1 VSNEQR
7 RPAGRRRHAVD
18 AAPKRGWRRLLT
30 WKSFALGVLAMTLLG
45 AVGVGVAFAMTDI
58 PEANDF
64 SRSQA
69 TIVYWD
75 DGKTE
80 LGRFS
85 AENRESVGIEEIP
98 QHVLQAVIAAED
110 RTFYENSGFDPVGIV
125 RAAWSSIRGGEI
137 TGGGSGITQQYV
149 KNYYLTQERTL
160 TRKVQELFIAVKID
174 QQLDKD
180 QILQDYLNTIWFG
193 RGTYGVQTAARS
205 YFGKPISELTLEE
218 GAALASIL
226 RNPGNYDPTLSEE
239 NLERF
244 TERFHYVLD
253 GMVEK
258 GWLDPATAAAATPPE
273 VRPEKKRNTYGGPNG
288 YLLQQAR
295 AELEAAGIE
304 SAEIETGGLRV
315 VTTFNRKAQRAAL
328 KAVKAEAPTEN
339 IEHLHIGL
347 AAVIPADGAVVAM
360 YGGADAVEQ
369 SYNDA
374 IDAGPQAGSTVKP
387 FTLTAAFENDIS
399 LKSRFWGNSPL
410 DDPALGKPVNNEGDS
425 DYGRYVD
432 LLYAT
437 ENSIN
442 TAFVDLTLQL
452 GPAKVMD
459 AMVRSGIPENTPGLK
474 PDGRITLGTASISP
488 VQMADAYATIAAQG
502 RQADW
507 YTVRKVTDLSGATR
521 HEVEPEPEQE
531 IDPEV
536 TAEVTY
542 AMTQVVEN
550 GTGREARE
558 LDRPTAGKTGQA
570 EDLGSWFS
578 GFTPQLA
585 ASVAYFKT
593 DYSADEPTM
602 LSLDGTGGLETFAGG
617 QYPARTWTAFMKA
630 ALDGVEVVEFPERSE
645 IGEDVNPTPTPT
657 PTPETC
663 PPGTEGTPPD
673 CEEVEPT
680 PTEEPEVTVPSVI
693 GRPQQQAERIL
704 QRAGFEVAVEEQETD
719 QAPPGLVIDQNPGG
733 GTAPPGATITIVVA
747 VEPAPQGM
755 EVPNVIGMQLQEA
768 RSTLQAAGF
777 KVDVQ
782 HRPDPAPPGQ
792 VIGQDPEA
800 GSQAPPG
807 SVVTIVV
814 SGPGPQP

>member
-1 VSNEQR
+1 
-7 RPAGRRRHAVD
+7 
-18 AAPKRGWRRLLT
+18 
-30 WKSFALGVLAMTLLG
+30 
-45 AVGVGVAFAMTDI
+45 MTDI
-58 PEANDF
+58 PEANEF

-98 QHVLQAVIAAED
+98 QHVQHAVIAAED
-110 RTFYENSGFDPVGIV
+110 RTFYENSGFDPVGIA
-125 RAAWSSIRGGEI
+125 RAAWSTIRGGEI

-149 KNYYLTQERTL
+149 KNYYLTQERTI
-160 TRKVQELFIAVKID
+160 TRKIRELFIAVKID
-174 QQLDKD
+174 QQMEKD

-193 RGTYGVQTAARS
+193 RGTYGVQTASRS

-239 NLERF
+239 NLQRF

-258 GWLDPATAAAATPPE
+258 GWLNAETAAAAVPPE
-273 VRPEKKRNTYGGPNG
+273 VRPEKKRNTFGGPNG
-288 YLLQQAR
+288 YLLQQVR
-295 AELEAAGIE
+295 TELEDAGIE
-304 SAEIETGGLRV
+304 VAEIETGGLRV
-315 VTTFNRKAQRAAL
+315 VTTFNAKAQKAAVQ
-328 KAVKAEAPTEN
+328 AVKEEAPTEN
-339 IEHLHIGL
+339 VEHLHIGL
-347 AAVIPADGAVVAM
+347 AAVVPGDGAVVAM
-360 YGGADAVEQ
+360 YGGADAVKQ
-369 SYNDA
+369 SFNDA
-374 IDAGPQAGSTVKP
+374 IDAVPQAGSAVKP

-410 DDPALGKPVNNEGDS
+410 DDPKLGKPVNNEGDS

-459 AMVRSGIPENTPGLK
+459 AMIRAGIPEDAPGLK
-474 PDGRITLGTASISP
+474 PDGRITLGTASISA
-488 VQMADAYATIAAQG
+488 VQMADAYATIAAEG
-502 RQADW
+502 KQADW
-507 YTVRKVTDLSGATR
+507 YTVRKVTDLSGAVR
-521 HEVEPEPEQE
+521 HEIEPEPEQVIE
-531 IDPEV
+531 PDV

-542 AMTQVVEN
+542 AMTQVVED
-550 GTGREARE
+550 GTGREAQE
-558 LDRPTAGKTGQA
+558 LDRPAAGKTGQA
-570 EDLGSWFS
+570 EDRGSWFS

-585 ASVAYFKT
+585 ASVAYFKS
-593 DYSADEPTM
+593 DYAAETPKM

-630 ALDGVEVVEFPERSE
+630 ALDGEDVIEFPERSE
-645 IGEDVNPTPTPT
+645 IGEDINPSPTPTS
-657 PTPETC
+657 TPETC

-673 CEEVEPT
+673 CTTIEPT
-680 PTEEPEVTVPSVI
+680 PTEEPEAEVPSVI
-693 GRPQQQAERIL
+693 GLPQQQAERVL
-704 QRAGFEVAVEEQETD
+704 RRAGFEVSVAQQETD

-733 GTAPPGATITIVVA
+733 GTAPPGSTVTIVVA
-747 VEPAPQGM
+747 VEPPPQQF
-755 EVPNVIGMQLQEA
+755 EVPNVVGMQLADAQQA
-768 RSTLQAAGF
+768 LQDAGF
-777 KVDVQ
+777 QVDVRFRRDQ
-782 HRPDPAPPGQ
+782 APHGE
-792 VIGQDPEA
+792 VIGQNPEGGPA
-800 GSQAPPG
+800 PSGST
-807 SVVTIVV
+807 VTIIV
-814 SGPGPQP
+814 SGPKP

>member
-1 VSNEQR
+1 MLS
-7 RPAGRRRHAVD
+7 
-18 AAPKRGWRRLLT
+18 
-30 WKSFALGVLAMTLLG
+30 WKVFGLGVLALGVLGIL
-45 AVGVGVAFAMTDI
+45 GVGVAFAMTDI

-85 AENRESVGIEEIP
+85 AENRESVGIEDIP
-98 QHVLQAVIAAED
+98 PHVQQAVIAAED
-110 RTFYENSGFDPVGIV
+110 RSFYENSGFDPVGIA
-125 RAAWSSIRGGEI
+125 RAAWSSVRGGEI

-149 KNYYLTQERTL
+149 KNYYLTQERTV
-160 TRKVQELFIAVKID
+160 TRKIRELFIAVKID
-174 QQLDKD
+174 QQMDKD

-193 RGTYGVQTAARS
+193 RGTYGVQTAAKS

-218 GAALASIL
+218 GAALAAIL
-226 RNPGNYDPTLSEE
+226 RNPGNYDPTLGEE
-239 NLERF
+239 NVQRF
-244 TERFHYVLD
+244 TERFQYVLE

-258 GWLDPATAAAATPPE
+258 GWLDAASVAAIVPPT
-273 VRPEKKRNTYGGPNG
+273 VLPEQDSNTFGGPNG
-288 YLLQQAR
+288 YLLQQVKK
-295 AELEAAGIE
+295 ELDAAGIE
-304 SAEIETGGLRV
+304 PAEIETGGLRV
-315 VTTFNRKAQRAAL
+315 VTTFDATAQAAAIA
-328 KAVKAEAPTEN
+328 AVEEEAPTEN
-339 IEHLHIGL
+339 VENLHIGL
-347 AAVIPADGAVVAM
+347 AAVIPGDGAVVAM
-360 YGGADAVEQ
+360 YGGADAVDQ

-374 IDAGPQAGSTVKP
+374 IDATPQAGSTVKP

-410 DDPALGKPVNNEGDS
+410 DDPKLGKPVNNEGDS

-459 AMVRSGIPENTPGLK
+459 AMVRAGIPEDAPGLN

-502 RQADW
+502 KQASW
-507 YTVRKVTDLSGATR
+507 YTVRKVTDLSGALR
-521 HEVEPEPEQE
+521 HEIEPEPEQVIE
-531 IDPEV
+531 PDV

-558 LDRPTAGKTGQA
+558 LDRPVAGKTGQA

-593 DYSADEPTM
+593 DYAAETPTM
-602 LSLDGTGGLETFAGG
+602 LSLDGTGGLDTFAGG
-617 QYPARTWTAFMKA
+617 AYPARTWTAFMKA
-630 ALDGVEVVEFPERSE
+630 ALDGAKVLEFPERSE
-645 IGEDVNPTPTPT
+645 IGEDLNPTPTAT
-657 PTPETC
+657 PEPETC

-673 CEEVEPT
+673 CTAVEPS
-680 PTEEPEVTVPSVI
+680 PTEEPGVPVPSVV

-704 QRAGFEVAVEEQETD
+704 QQAGFEVAVEQQETN
-719 QAPPGLVIDQNPGG
+719 QAPAGIVIDQNPGG
-733 GTAPPGATITIVVA
+733 GSAPPGSTVIIVVA
-747 VEPAPQGM
+747 VAQQDVG
-755 EVPNVIGMQLQEA
+755 VPNVIGMDWRAAQSDLE
-768 RSTLQAAGF
+768 AAGF
-777 KVDVQ
+777 TVAVDL
-782 HRPDPAPPGQ
+782 RPAPEPQGT
-792 VIGQDPEA
+792 VIGQNPNG
-800 GSQAPPG
+800 GSAPPG
-807 SVVTIVV
+807 STVTIVV
-814 SGPGPQP
+814 SGPQP

>member
-1 VSNEQR
+1 VSTERR
-7 RPAGRRRHAVD
+7 RPAGRRRHAVNAD
-18 AAPKRGWRRLLT
+18 PQGGWRRLLT
-30 WKSFALGVLAMTLLG
+30 WKAFGLFALVMAALGVI
-45 AVGVGVAFAMTDI
+45 GVGVAFAMTDI

-98 QHVLQAVIAAED
+98 LHVQHAVIAAED
-110 RTFYENSGFDPVGIV
+110 RTFYENSGFDPVGIA
-125 RAAWSSIRGGEI
+125 RAAWSTVRGGEI

-149 KNYYLTQERTL
+149 KNYYLTQERTI
-160 TRKVQELFIAVKID
+160 TRKVRELFIAVKID
-174 QQLDKD
+174 QQMDKD

-193 RGTYGVQTAARS
+193 RGTYGVQTAAKS

-218 GAALASIL
+218 GAALAAIL
-226 RNPGNYDPTLSEE
+226 RNPRSYDPTLGEE
-239 NLERF
+239 NQQRF
-244 TERFHYVLD
+244 TERFDYVLD
-253 GMVEK
+253 GMVEE
-258 GWLDPATAAAATPPE
+258 GWLDTGAAAAAVPPE
-273 VRPEKKRNTYGGPNG
+273 VLPEKKRNTFGGPNG
-288 YLLQQAR
+288 YLLQQVR
-295 AELEAAGIE
+295 AELEHAGIE
-304 SAEIETGGLRV
+304 PAEIETGGLRV
-315 VTTFNRKAQRAAL
+315 VTTFNRKAQKAAID
-328 KAVKAEAPTEN
+328 AVKEEAPTEN
-339 IEHLHIGL
+339 VEHLHIGL
-347 AAVIPADGAVVAM
+347 AAVVPGDGAVVAM
-360 YGGADAVEQ
+360 YGGADAVKQ

-374 IDAGPQAGSTVKP
+374 IDAVPQAGSTVKP

-410 DDPALGKPVNNEGDS
+410 DDPKLGKPVNNEGDN

-459 AMVRSGIPENTPGLK
+459 AMVRSGIPENAPGLK

-488 VQMADAYATIAAQG
+488 IQMADAYATIAAQG

-507 YTVRKVTDLSGATR
+507 YTVRKVTDLSGAVR
-521 HEVEPEPEQE
+521 HEVEPEPEQVIE
-531 IDPEV
+531 PDV

-542 AMTQVVEN
+542 AMTQVVEE
-550 GTGREARE
+550 GTGREAQE
-558 LDRPTAGKTGQA
+558 LDRPAAGKTGQA
-570 EDLGSWFS
+570 EDRGSWFS

-593 DYSADEPTM
+593 DYSAEEPAM

-617 QYPARTWTAFMKA
+617 QFPARTWTAFMKA
-630 ALDGVEVVEFPERSE
+630 ALEGEEVLEFPERSE
-645 IGEDVNPTPTPT
+645 IGEDINPSPTPTPT
-657 PTPETC
+657 PTPTESC

-673 CEEVEPT
+673 CEEIAPT
-680 PTEEPEVTVPSVI
+680 PTEEPGVEVPSVL
-693 GRPQQQAERIL
+693 GRPQLQAERIL
-704 QRAGFEVAVEEQETD
+704 QRAGFQVAVEQQETN

-733 GTAPPGATITIVVA
+733 GTAP
-747 VEPAPQGM
+747 QG
-755 EVPNVIGMQLQEA
+755 
-768 RSTLQAAGF
+768 ST
-777 KVDVQ
+777 
-782 HRPDPAPPGQ
+782 
-792 VIGQDPEA
+792 
-800 GSQAPPG
+800 
-807 SVVTIVV
+807 VTIVV
-814 SGPGPQP
+814 SVEPAQQQADVPNVVGLTRVEARNLLEAAGFQVNTKGVNDPQGIVVSQDPAGGPAPIGSTVTITVGPAAQP

>member
-1 VSNEQR
+1 MLS
-7 RPAGRRRHAVD
+7 
-18 AAPKRGWRRLLT
+18 
-30 WKSFALGVLAMTLLG
+30 WKVFGLGALALGILG
-45 AVGVGVAFAMTDI
+45 IAGVGVAFAMTDI

-75 DGKTE
+75 DGETE

-85 AENRESVGIEEIP
+85 AENRESVGIEDIP
-98 QHVLQAVIAAED
+98 PHVQQAVIAAED
-110 RTFYENSGFDPVGIV
+110 RSFYENSGFDPVGIA
-125 RAAWSSIRGGEI
+125 RAAWSSVRGGEI

-149 KNYYLTQERTL
+149 KNYYLTQERTV
-160 TRKVQELFIAVKID
+160 TRKIRELFIAVKID
-174 QQLDKD
+174 QQMDKD

-193 RGTYGVQTAARS
+193 RGTYGVQTAAKS

-218 GAALASIL
+218 GAALAVIL

-239 NLERF
+239 NAQRF
-244 TERFHYVLD
+244 TERFQYVLE

-258 GWLDPATAAAATPPE
+258 GWLDAATADAIVPPT
-273 VRPEKKRNTYGGPNG
+273 VLPEQKSNTFGGPNG
-288 YLLQQAR
+288 YLLQQVKK
-295 AELEAAGIE
+295 ELEAAGIE
-304 SAEIETGGLRV
+304 PAEIETGGLRV
-315 VTTFNRKAQRAAL
+315 VTTFDATAQAAAIT
-328 KAVKAEAPTEN
+328 AVQEEAPTEN
-339 IEHLHIGL
+339 VENLHIGL
-347 AAVIPADGAVVAM
+347 AAVIPGDGAVVAL
-360 YGGADAVEQ
+360 YGGADAVDQ

-374 IDAGPQAGSTVKP
+374 IDATPQAGSTVKP

-410 DDPALGKPVNNEGDS
+410 DDPTLGKPVNNEGDS

-459 AMVRSGIPENTPGLK
+459 AMVRAGIPEETPGLN

-502 RQADW
+502 KQVNW
-507 YTVRKVTDLSGATR
+507 YTVRKVTDVSGAVR
-521 HEVEPEPEQE
+521 HEIKPEPEQVIE
-531 IDPEV
+531 PDV

-550 GTGREARE
+550 GTGREAQA
-558 LDRPTAGKTGQA
+558 LDRPVAGKTGQA

-593 DYSADEPTM
+593 DYAAETPTM
-602 LSLDGTGGLETFAGG
+602 LSLDGTGGLDTFAGG
-617 QYPARTWTAFMKA
+617 AYPARTWTAFMKA
-630 ALDGVEVVEFPERSE
+630 ALDGAQVLEFPERSE
-645 IGEDVNPTPTPT
+645 IGEDLNPTPTET
-657 PTPETC
+657 PELETC
-663 PPGTEGTPPD
+663 PEGTEGTPPD
-673 CEEVEPT
+673 CTAVEPP
-680 PTEEPEVTVPSVI
+680 PTEEAGVTVPSVV

-704 QRAGFEVAVEEQETD
+704 QQAGFQVAVEQQETD
-719 QAPPGLVIDQNPGG
+719 QAPAGIVIDQNPGG
-733 GTAPPGATITIVVA
+733 GSAPPGSTVTIVVA
-747 VEPAPQGM
+747 FAQQDAG
-755 EVPNVIGMQLQEA
+755 VPNVIGMDW
-768 RSTLQAAGF
+768 RAAQSELEGQGF
-777 KVDVQ
+777 AVAVDL
-782 HRPDPAPPGQ
+782 RPAPEPPGT
-792 VIGQDPEA
+792 VVGQNPK
-800 GSQAPPG
+800 GGTSAPPG
-807 SVVTIVV
+807 STVTIVV
-814 SGPGPQP
+814 SSPGL